1 MKYKLTVDISFVD
14 KYTGQLY
21 KVGDIITVD
30 KKRYDELIADKRE
43 LVHFVERI
51 KG

>member
-1 MKYKLTVDISFVD
+1 MKYKLIVDISFVD

-21 KVGDIITVD
+21 KVGDTVVVD
-30 KKRYDELIADKRE
+30 KKRHDELVADKRE
-43 LVHFVERI
+43 LVRLVERV

>member
-1 MKYKLTVDISFVD
+1 MKYKLIVDISFVD

-21 KVGDIITVD
+21 KAGDTIVVN
-30 KKRYDELIADKRE
+30 KKRHDELIADKRR
-43 LVHFVERI
+43 LVHFVERV

>member
-1 MKYKLTVDISFVD
+1 MKYKLIVDISFVD

-21 KVGDIITVD
+21 KVGDTIVVD
-30 KKRYDELIADKRE
+30 KKRYDELIADKRG
-43 LVHFVERI
+43 LVHFVEKV

>member
-1 MKYKLTVDISFVD
+1 MKYKLIVDISFVD

-21 KVGDIITVD
+21 KTGDTITVD
-30 KKRYDELIADKRE
+30 KKRHDELVADKRG
-43 LVHFVERI
+43 LVHFIEKV